1 MFFLSA
7 KPLVKDEFLTVYKEA
22 VLLSQL
28 LFAPFGLSDA
38 TVDTLG
44 QQNALQLYT
53 SVFQQFEDL
62 VSKRIFSIR
71 GFDDDR
77 IIASM
82 HEYVGENQDQEVV
95 KEMQAATT
103 ALQNMLTGPKVVEFD
118 FSEHKSLPASVNV
131 ASAATA
137 ALLLSQVLTA
147 LVPTLYGKD
156 YVFHDGE
163 YYCQQS
169 QESQAHLKEASLFNI
184 DADTLK
190 QIQVRVPLS
199 AFSPTCSFSKAP
211 FNKVSLRCKDSV
223 NALLAALTL
232 SVAELKGNPS
242 TGVNDTERVHFSLQ
256 QYHALLDLYGDSAEV
271 KAVLQRFIGGSE
283 DTGNAMTVAN
293 VRDSLALSSLNLSSN
308 PTVSYINQLTH
319 RLHALVAAEKA
330 SKEGK
335 VEGEEEEEATLGEL
349 ETVSD
354 ALELACLSI
363 ERRHAA
369 AQCALAQEYTQA
381 VTLLS
386 EDLLDLLDDEEKEEG
401 KEVGD
406 EVHAEEEF
414 LLPTHIKVYLW
425 TER

>member
-1 MFFLSA
+1 M
-7 KPLVKDEFLTVYKEA
+7 TVYKEA
-22 VLLSQL
+22 VLLTQL
-28 LFAPFGLSDA
+28 LFAPFGLSDT

-62 VSKRIFSIR
+62 VSKRVFSIR

-137 ALLLSQVLTA
+137 ALLLCQVLTA

-169 QESQAHLKEASLFNI
+169 QELQTNLKEASLFNI
-184 DADTLK
+184 DADTLN

-242 TGVNDTERVHFSLQ
+242 TVVNDTEKVHFSLQ
-256 QYHALLDLYGDSAEV
+256 QYHALLDLYGDSVEV
-271 KAVLQRFIGGSE
+271 KDVLQRFIGGGKDAGTE
-283 DTGNAMTVAN
+283 EVVTIAN

-335 VEGEEEEEATLGEL
+335 EDDEKEGEATLGEL

-354 ALELACLSI
+354 ALELASLSI

-369 AQCALAQEYTQA
+369 AHCALAQEYAQA

-386 EDLLDLLDDEEKEEG
+386 EDLLNLLDDEEEEEEG
-401 KEVGD
+401 KEEGD
-406 EVHAEEEF
+406 DAEEDF